1 MTFIGL
7 LIPKDAILTNLS
19 AIMGFSQLSALRGLT
34 NLVEGIEVGRYR
46 NSSFAA

>member
-19 AIMGFSQLSALRGLT
+19 AILWGS
-34 NLVEGIEVGRYR
+34 R
-46 NSSFAA
+46 NCLHYDV